1 MNNHHILGFCSGCLL
16 AVITSGNYPES
27 MPEDDGSGSEEPS
40 PQHSPFLLFLLVLV
54 FFVTGL
60 VGILI
65 CHVLKEKG
73 YRCRTAGKE
82 KDPEIKNLPSQGVTE
97 TAITLSQAYAT
108 RDDCSDDSEDLN
120 DDTVEQI
127 VKCIIHNEANLEALK
142 EMLVEQQ
149 GKEPA
154 VSRISP
160 VHGKL
165 RSVPS
170 HHHTVHLGSTQAPCM
185 HCIKR
190 KKRSTQQRCR
200 TRESRGHIYPGEVT
214 VFSVGRFRVT
224 HIGKK
229 PSIPEQ
235 DHVPGCSGNVE
246 EVGIMQQS
254 NTCGENSLTD
264 DISNSLQADTPKDE
278 RVSNGT
284 LQMEIYKNGTGA
296 RTVSQEEIDY
306 KATECTADTILK
318 TSVTDKS
325 LSSLSTRNG
334 ETLMKSKETN
344 HSNSTLSEGHGN
356 VRVLAP
362 SSRKLQNDLCKDR
375 KMQTGTETNG
385 TVLNSDI
392 EMEEI
397 IVVQHWNQNEDENEK
412 SKKS

>member
-82 KDPEIKNLPSQGVTE
+82 KDPEIKNLPSQ
-97 TAITLSQAYAT
+97 
-108 RDDCSDDSEDLN
+108 DDSEDLN